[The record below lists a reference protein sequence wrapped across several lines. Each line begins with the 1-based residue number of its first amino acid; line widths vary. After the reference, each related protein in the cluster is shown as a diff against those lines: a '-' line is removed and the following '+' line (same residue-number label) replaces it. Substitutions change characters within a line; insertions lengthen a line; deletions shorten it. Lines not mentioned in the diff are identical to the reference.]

1 MATKFKSHK
10 VLDKPISVRS
20 FLGRHECW
28 TWNAAIKTMQMI
40 VNANKARKAAAS

>member
-1 MATKFKSHK
+1 MATNFKLHK

-28 TWNAAIKTMQMI
+28 TWNDAIKTMQMI

>member
-1 MATKFKSHK
+1 MAIKLKPHK

-28 TWNAAIKTMQMI
+28 TWHAAIKTMQML
-40 VNANKARKAAAS
+40 VNANKARKAGAS